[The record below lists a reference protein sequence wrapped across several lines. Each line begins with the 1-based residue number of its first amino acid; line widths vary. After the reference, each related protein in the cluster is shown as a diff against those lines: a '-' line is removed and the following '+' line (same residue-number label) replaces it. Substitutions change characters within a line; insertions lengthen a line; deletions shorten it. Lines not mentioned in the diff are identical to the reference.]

1 MMLDQTESEGA
12 LVEYV
17 DALDRALDSTTHA
30 PDRPL
35 YVNHLAEAAR
45 LVSILAVEDQIRL
58 AEWIRSD
65 EHSFG
70 WSGLSGAEG
79 EQVERAFADLVAA
92 LRRFTD

>member
-1 MMLDQTESEGA
+1 MLDHEEPGGA

-17 DALDRALDSTTHA
+17 GALDHALDSTTQA
-30 PDRPL
+30 ADRPR

-58 AEWIRSD
+58 AEWISSE
-65 EHSFG
+65 EHAFG
-70 WSGLSGAEG
+70 WSDLTGAEG
-79 EQVERAFADLVAA
+79 AEVERAFADLVAA